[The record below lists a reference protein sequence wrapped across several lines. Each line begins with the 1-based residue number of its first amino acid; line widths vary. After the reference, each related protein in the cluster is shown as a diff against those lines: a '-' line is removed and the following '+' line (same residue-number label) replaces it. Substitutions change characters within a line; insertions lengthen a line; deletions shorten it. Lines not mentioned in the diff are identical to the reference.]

1 MMDDLKAT
9 MFIAGSGMRAQGVR
23 IKVISENLAN
33 SDSTANT
40 PGGDPYRRKVVTF
53 ANEMDRALNAD
64 VVRVNEVGEDDG
76 AFGLRFDPAHP
87 AADDTGYVKTP
98 NVNSLI
104 EMTDM
109 REANRSYRAN
119 LQVIETTK
127 SMLSQTVNLLR

>member
-1 MMDDLKAT
+1 MDDLKAS

-23 IKVISENLAN
+23 IKVISQNIAN
-33 SDSTANT
+33 RDSTADVA
-40 PGGDPYRRKVVTF
+40 GGDPYRRQTVTF
-53 ANEMDRALNAD
+53 ENQMDRGLNAD
-64 VVRVNEVGEDDG
+64 VVRVREIGEDPG
-76 AFGLRFDPAHP
+76 AFGLRYDPAHP
-87 AADDTGYVKTP
+87 AADETGYVKTP

-127 SMLSQTVNLLR
+127 SMLSQTVNILR